1 MEVDKEVLNSVIKE
15 RISNMSE
22 SQLNYEKKRAE
33 KKGITLE
40 ENITQE
46 KYKLVL

>member
-22 SQLNYEKKRAE
+22 NQLNYEKKREE
-33 KKGITLE
+33 KKGIILE
-40 ENITQE
+40 EHITQE
-46 KYKLVL
+46 NIS